1 MPIKL
6 TRQQQQAIET
16 NGNILVAAA
25 AGSGKT
31 AVLVERVIKKLC
43 SKEEAVSADR
53 LLIVTFTNAAA
64 AEMRGRIEKR
74 LDEECR
80 KHPEDTGLLL
90 QKHLLSSAKI
100 CTIDSFCIDL
110 VRENFEKAGVSPDF
124 TVSDGFSLRSINERV
139 ISDIVNRYLN
149 EKNPIFMELLD
160 IIGAEFDERKFVEF
174 VLSVY
179 EYSRQLPFPE
189 KWFDSLPEYYGCGE
203 FTEQNPWRKYALK
216 RAKQTVKAQQRCIAN
231 AVDLVTVNEK
241 AADKYLPCFINASE
255 ILNAL
260 AEVCETEDWDAIT
273 EEINSF
279 FLPTLPRVN
288 GVSDIPEV
296 KAAKDIYD
304 YLRTKAIEPLCKLFY
319 ADSDFINSQFKKLYS
334 PLKMLSQILKEFD
347 KAVFEAYKE
356 ENTFTFHNTE
366 HLALNFLCE
375 ECDGVIK
382 VRSGAEEFLDRFD
395 EVCVDEYQD
404 TNDLQNMLFYVL
416 SGMDSKLFAVGDV
429 KQSIY
434 GFRGANPKHFLE
446 KKNNH
451 ILVDKARDDEPKKI
465 ILGNNFRCKPEV
477 CDFANFFFSLFMN
490 NQTGEIEYNDEEKLI
505 ASAVYPE
512 TDIAAVSI
520 DIIDSSGDEQKDKV
534 LEARQIAEFI
544 RKTMV
549 SGEVIRK
556 DDETLRK
563 PKYSDFTI
571 LLRSM
576 KNNAGIISA
585 ELKKQGI
592 PVNYNADGFTEFT
605 EIAVMLS
612 LLKVIDNPASDV
624 ELLSVMMSPIFGFTA
639 EDLASFRIDKR
650 DGNLYSAVSVAAKN
664 GNEKVAYFLK
674 TIEKFR
680 LFAVTNTLPKLLDI
694 LFDETGFI
702 NTVSA
707 YPDGSR
713 RKNNLLLLCDYAKQ
727 YSTSVNA
734 NISGFVSFITKQ
746 SENGIKSA
754 IADSGEDTVK
764 IMSIHASKGLQFPIC
779 IIAGTATAFNSSEA
793 KENNLYSTDFGI
805 GFKYFDE
812 NDKTRYT
819 TIGREA
825 ILDRV
830 KYERLE
836 EELRL
841 LYVAMTRTQ
850 DILHFSAITSNIDKK
865 IGDTRSLLLSNNS
878 EITADLWGRTR
889 SYFDWLMTALMLHPN
904 GKILRGNGTSVMC
917 RDTDSKI
924 SLNLISSADIPN
936 NFGISVAEESSCNEE
951 LCSAVKENIAFRYPF
966 EDLLEVESK
975 ASVSVLAN
983 KAESEKYAFT
993 TLPSF
998 MSKGGITAAEKGTA
1012 MHKVME
1018 FFDFSKWATPEKEL
1032 ERLYEWQFLGERE
1045 AESVN
1050 IEALKK
1056 FFESDIFKRIL
1067 KADIVKR
1074 EMRFLT
1080 ELPAKSVAPYLDDR
1094 FENENIIVQ
1103 GAVDVCFV
1111 EDDGVVI
1118 LDFKT
1123 DRTDNPED
1131 LANTYGE
1138 QLKIYSLACEKI
1150 FEKPVKEMKIYSFFL
1165 KREIDV

>member
-16 NGNILVAAA
+16 DGNILVAAA

-43 SKEEAVSADR
+43 SKTDAVSADR

-124 TVSDGFSLRSINERV
+124 TISDGYSLRSINERV
-139 ISDIVNRYLN
+139 LSGIINRYLN
-149 EKNPIFMELLD
+149 EENPVFAELLD
-160 IIGAEFDERKFVEF
+160 IIGAEFDERNFLEL
-174 VLSVY
+174 VLSIY

-189 KWFDSLPEYYGCGE
+189 KWFDSLAEYYDGGVFSE
-203 FTEQNPWRKYALK
+203 ENPWRQYALS
-216 RAKQTVKAQQRCIAN
+216 RAQQTVEALQKSIAN
-231 AVDLVTVNEK
+231 AVDLVAVSEK
-241 AADKYLPCFINASE
+241 AADKYLPCFMNAAE
-255 ILNAL
+255 KLNDLFEACL
-260 AEVCETEDWDAIT
+260 TKDWDNIT
-273 EEINSF
+273 QKLNTF
-279 FLPTLPRVN
+279 FIPTLPRIN
-288 GVSDIPEV
+288 GVSDIFEV
-296 KAAKDIYD
+296 KAAKEIYD
-304 YLRTKAIEPLCKLFY
+304 YLRTKATENLCKLFY
-319 ADSDFINSQFKKLYS
+319 ADSAFINFQFEKLYK
-334 PLKMLSQILKEFD
+334 PLCLLSEILKEFD

-375 ECDGVIK
+375 EKDGTVT
-382 VRSGAEEFLDRFD
+382 VREGAEEFLNRFD

-416 SGMDSKLFAVGDV
+416 SDKDRKLFAVGDV

-434 GFRGANPKHFLE
+434 GFRGANPEHFLE

-451 ILVDKARDDEPKKI
+451 IPVDTAAADEPKKI

-477 CDFANFFFSLFMN
+477 CDFANFFFRLFMN
-490 NQTGEIEYNDEEKLI
+490 RQTGKIEYNDEEKLI

-512 TDIAAVSI
+512 TEIAGVSM

-534 LEARQIAEFI
+534 LEARQIADFI
-544 RKTMV
+544 RKTMA
-549 SGEVIRK
+549 SGQVIRK
-556 DDETLRK
+556 DDETLRAA
-563 PKYSDFTI
+563 KYSDFTI

-576 KNNAGIISA
+576 KTNAGVISA

-592 PVNYNADGFTEFT
+592 PVNYNAEGFTEFT

-612 LLKVIDNPASDV
+612 LLKVIDNPLSDV

-639 EDLASFRIDKR
+639 EEMALLRIDKK
-650 DGNLYSAVSVAAKN
+650 DSKLYSAVSFAAKN
-664 GNEKVAYFLK
+664 GNKKAADFLDALQK
-674 TIEKFR
+674 YR

-694 LFDETGFI
+694 LLEETGFI
-702 NTVSA
+702 DTVSA

-727 YSTSVNA
+727 YSTGVTA
-734 NISGFVSFITKQ
+734 NIGGFVNFITKQ
-746 SENGIKSA
+746 SESGIKSA
-754 IADSGEDTVK
+754 VADSGEDTVK
-764 IMSIHASKGLQFPIC
+764 IMSIHASKGLQFPVC
-779 IIAGTATAFNSSEA
+779 IVAGTAAGFNNSEA
-793 KENNLYSTDFGI
+793 RENTLYSTDFGI

-812 NDKTRYT
+812 YEKTRFT

-830 KYERLE
+830 KNERLE

-850 DILHFSAITSNIDKK
+850 DILHFTAITSNIDKK
-865 IGDTRSLLLSNNS
+865 ISDTRSLLLANNC
-878 EITADLWGRTR
+878 EITADLWSRTKA
-889 SYFDWLMTALMLHPN
+889 YFDWLIISLMLHPD
-904 GKILRGNGTSVMC
+904 GKELRGNGTAVIC
-917 RDTDSKI
+917 RETDSKI
-924 SLNLISSADIPN
+924 KLNIINSSDIPDTS
-936 NFGISVAEESSCNEE
+936 NFTANENTESNEE
-951 LCSAVKENIAFRYPF
+951 LFLAVTENMAYKYPY
-966 EDLLEVESK
+966 EELLGVESK

-1018 FFDFSKWATPEKEL
+1018 FFDFSKWQTPEAEI
-1032 ERLYEWQFLGERE
+1032 ERLYEWQFLSERE
-1045 AESVN
+1045 AQSVN

-1056 FFESDIFKRIL
+1056 FFESDIFARLI
-1067 KADIVKR
+1067 KARTVKR

-1080 ELPAKSVAPYLDDR
+1080 ELPAKRVAPYLDSKFD
-1094 FENENIIVQ
+1094 NEKIIVQ
-1103 GAVDVCFV
+1103 GAVDVCFE

-1123 DRTDNPED
+1123 DRTDDPKA
-1131 LANTYGE
+1131 LAEAYGE

-1150 FEKPVKEMKIYSFFL
+1150 FEKPVKELKIYSFFL
-1165 KREIDV
+1165 SREIDV